1 MTAAWISLDL
11 EPVPPRLARFAD
23 QLRADNPLTQAIPFK
38 ADRWRTGL
46 DTCAHLEPALAACA
60 APGVVTRADLAA
72 ISRAVVAGETQPERL
87 FVATMIWGFG
97 TVGYGPY
104 RTRIMLDNLGAG
116 PHLAEV
122 VALLAA
128 GRLAEAYQHFRVRM
142 CGPAFFTKFFY
153 AVGLGAELEPL
164 PLVLDSQVAISL
176 RTLAADGA
184 IDAAL
189 LVRGEPNVQHFPAG
203 YTRYVALLN
212 RWARELGCRPDAIE
226 MLLFDPPPAFRD
238 PTQA

>member
-11 EPVPPRLARFAD
+11 EPVPPRLAQFAD
-23 QLRADNPLTQAIPFK
+23 QLRADNPLTQAIPYK

-46 DTCAHLEPALAACA
+46 DTCAHLEPTLEACA
-60 APGVVTRADLAA
+60 TPGVVTRADLAT
-72 ISRAVVAGETQPERL
+72 ISRAVVAGDAQPEWL

-104 RTRIMLDNLGAG
+104 RTRIMLDNLGVR
-116 PHLAEV
+116 PHLVEV
-122 VALLAA
+122 VALLTA
-128 GRLAEAYQHFRVRM
+128 GQLAEAYKHFRVKM

-153 AVGLGAELEPL
+153 AVGLGAELELL

-176 RTLAADGA
+176 RHLAVDGA
-184 IDAAL
+184 IDATR
-189 LVRGEPNVQHFPAG
+189 LVRGQPNVQHFPAG

-212 RWARELGCRPDAIE
+212 SWARELGCRPDAIE
-226 MLLFDPPPAFRD
+226 KLLFDPPPAFRD
-238 PTQA
+238 HTRA